1 MPDFSNNLI
10 LAPRAALFAPKR
22 NMKLGEAVGFVCAES
37 INHHSSGLPLI
48 LPGEEITS
56 EMVDYIISEGA
67 RDATEF
73 STNDVS
79 FQRVSVVDERKMI
92 LHRSFFR
99 GAAAWSG

>member
-1 MPDFSNNLI
+1 VFSNNLV
-10 LAPRAALFAPKR
+10 LAPRAAFFAPRR
-22 NMKLGEAVGFVCAES
+22 NVKIGESVGFVCAEP
-37 INHHSSGLPLI
+37 INHHTTGLPLI
-48 LPGEEITS
+48 FPGEEITS

-73 STNDVS
+73 SSNDFS
-79 FQRVSVVDERKMI
+79 LQQVSVVDERKMI